1 MSRERCNRATTHT
14 VRIINLVQFTQLTS
28 ATVYPN
34 HQVHVQDIC
43 QMHEVYVYFDVLEA
57 YLIM

>member
-1 MSRERCNRATTHT
+1 MSRERCNRATTQT

-34 HQVHVQDIC
+34 CQVHVQDIC